1 MSELHNPWR
10 QFIEN
15 CISGDN
21 YFRASEYRRLLDQI
35 DGWISET
42 ATLRAQVAHQ
52 AEEIVRYKMAG
63 ENLCAAALIVGES
76 ADKDIA
82 KLTAEIEWMRN
93 QTTSGVEKIRA
104 LTLLSRQSAV
114 NAAAELAQLTA
125 ERDALRARVAEL
137 EADLKPKAGRCEL
150 GDALC
155 NCGGDVPAI
164 RYGCANWRCV

>member
-1 MSELHNPWR
+1 MSREL
-10 QFIEN
+10 ILAKAYA
-15 CISGDN
+15 GDPV
-21 YFRASEYRRLLDQI
+21 D
-35 DGWISET
+35 
-42 ATLRAQVAHQ
+42 
-52 AEEIVRYKMAG
+52 
-63 ENLCAAALIVGES
+63 VGECLIESS
-76 ADKDIA
+76 AGFC
-82 KLTAEIEWMRN
+82 L
-93 QTTSGVEKIRA
+93 SL

>member
-82 KLTAEIEWMRN
+82 KLTAERD
-93 QTTSGVEKIRA
+93 
-104 LTLLSRQSAV
+104 
-114 NAAAELAQLTA
+114 ELRSKVATG
-125 ERDALRARVAEL
+125 ARSYPEI
-137 EADLKPKAGRCEL
+137 GR
-150 GDALC
+150 
-155 NCGGDVPAI
+155 VQQ
-164 RYGCANWRCV
+164 